1 MGDMDAPDEPVE
13 NTYGQEVYDALKRH
27 HSGHL
32 VLSRLTYSTK
42 KRLREA
48 ERGDLS
54 KVFRHAD
61 YRSRQLFKR
70 ASPAQLADFLV
81 LQAIQA
87 QIASVAILG
96 ILS

>member
-1 MGDMDAPDEPVE
+1 MDPANQDAP
-13 NTYGQEVYDALKRH
+13 TFGQEVYDALKRH
-27 HSGHL
+27 HSGHK
-32 VLSRLTYSTK
+32 VLSRLTSSTK

-48 ERGDLS
+48 ERVGLP

-70 ASPAQLADFLV
+70 ASPAELADYLV

-87 QIASVAILG
+87 EVATIAVLG